1 MPFFE
6 MYPGTDFSQINLDML
21 TRWTQHIM
29 KEITKLSAR
38 VQELEQHPPGG
49 TSDYDDL
56 TDKPQINSVTL
67 QGNKTASQL
76 GLATPADIPTVITDY
91 DDLTDK
97 PKLNNKVIEGDH
109 FESYYKLQ
117 HEIDISTSYPGDVPV
132 LNLDGDFVAETIDAD
147 FVGAVPAPS
156 TPSNGDV
163 IMWNGVKWEA
173 TNMGTVFNIKG
184 EVATVADLPAT
195 GNTVGDVYYVSSV
208 SAGYIWLE
216 TTDHPTGYWEELGE
230 PIDLSGYIAKPAS
243 PAQNDVLTFDGN
255 DWIAQAPG
263 GGGTERAWTLLQTID
278 IAQHGSG
285 NITINDLDNFT
296 EFMCF
301 GSKVKNNTSTQSGYT
316 ITVNGTDL
324 SQSGVTIAKSTTDQ
338 YNWCYI
344 FYDGMF
350 WHVCHHQPTINNN
363 YIAGGNLLVP
373 YFFKENVG
381 KCTTF
386 KLSAPATTYQAVSG
400 TIKIWGR

>member
-163 IMWNGVKWEA
+163 IM
-173 TNMGTVFNIKG
+173 
-184 EVATVADLPAT
+184 
-195 GNTVGDVYYVSSV
+195 
-208 SAGYIWLE
+208 
-216 TTDHPTGYWEELGE
+216 
-230 PIDLSGYIAKPAS
+230 
-243 PAQNDVLTFDGN
+243 
-255 DWIAQAPG
+255 
-263 GGGTERAWTLLQTID
+263 
-278 IAQHGSG
+278 
-285 NITINDLDNFT
+285 
-296 EFMCF
+296 
-301 GSKVKNNTSTQSGYT
+301 
-316 ITVNGTDL
+316 
-324 SQSGVTIAKSTTDQ
+324 
-338 YNWCYI
+338 
-344 FYDGMF
+344 
-350 WHVCHHQPTINNN
+350 
-363 YIAGGNLLVP
+363 
-373 YFFKENVG
+373 
-381 KCTTF
+381 
-386 KLSAPATTYQAVSG
+386 
-400 TIKIWGR
+400 